1 MREPHSSGYQ
11 SINRTRNLRQ
21 PGHLDVSFLR
31 SLSRRC
37 RLGRCPRRGSTNFR
51 GTVSGVL
58 IDDVFEMIANCE
70 TRDAGLF
77 LNRVRLAIEEAAP
90 IKLWEPRT

>member
-1 MREPHSSGYQ
+1 M
-11 SINRTRNLRQ
+11 
-21 PGHLDVSFLR
+21 
-31 SLSRRC
+31 
-37 RLGRCPRRGSTNFR
+37 
-51 GTVSGVL
+51 